1 MIQENKIAKV
11 ILKPRREKSVLQKHP
26 WIFSGSIDLIDGDF
40 EPGDIIT
47 VYAHNGAYLGKGFI
61 SPESQITVRMLF
73 TQTIIINQDWF
84 KQCLINAYQLRKN
97 LIQNTNAFRIV
108 HAEAD
113 GIPGCIIDKYDSVI
127 VLQCNT
133 IGLQRIK
140 KDLVEIIKE
149 IFSPSAIIE
158 KSDTRYSAQE
168 EFHAESALLFGES
181 VQTIKISENER
192 SFFIRLYDSQKTGF
206 YLDQRDNRLRLAALP
221 IKSLL
226 NCFSF
231 TAGFGV
237 YAALAGA
244 STINVDT
251 SEPALETAQQNYH
264 LNKID
269 PDKHQFIRENVFQYL
284 RDSHEPFD
292 CVILDPPAFI
302 KNRAQIEKGS
312 RAYKDLIRLGLM
324 RVKSGGYAFC
334 CSCSHHLSWDLF
346 QKIIFS
352 ASLESHRK
360 VQIIGRFGQPPD
372 HPISVF
378 HPEGEYLKT
387 FLVKVEEN

>member
-1 MIQENKIAKV
+1 MIQENKTANV
-11 ILKPRREKSVLQKHP
+11 ILKPHREKSVLQKHP
-26 WIFSGSIDLIDGDF
+26 WIFSGAVDHIEGAF

-47 VYAHNGAYLGKGFI
+47 ISSCKGIFLGKGFI
-61 SPESQITVRMLF
+61 SPESQIIIRMLTF
-73 TQTIIINQDWF
+73 QNDIINNEWF
-84 KQCLINAYQLRKN
+84 KQNIISAFQLRKN
-97 LIQNTNAFRIV
+97 LIQNTNAFRV
-108 HAEAD
+108 FHAESD

-133 IGLQRIK
+133 IGLQKIK
-140 KDLVEIIKE
+140 KDLVEIIKA
-149 IFSPSAIIE
+149 IFSPLAIIE

-168 EFHAESALLFGES
+168 EFQAESTLLFGES
-181 VQTIKISENER
+181 AQTIKISENER
-192 SFFIRLYDSQKTGF
+192 AFFIRLYDSQKTGF
-206 YLDQRDNRLRLAALP
+206 YLDQRDNRKRLSALP

-237 YAALAGA
+237 YAALSGA

-251 SEPALETAQQNYH
+251 SEPALETARQNYQ
-264 LNKID
+264 LNQID
-269 PDKHQFIRENVFQYL
+269 PHQHQFIRENVFQYL
-284 RDSHEPFD
+284 RNSHEFFD
-292 CVILDPPAFI
+292 GVILDPPAFI
-302 KNRAQIEKGS
+302 KNRSQIEKGS

-352 ASLESHRK
+352 ASLESNRK

-387 FLVKVEEN
+387 FLVKVEGN